1 MPKERVLTG
10 PFLLASLANLLHGL
24 SVFAFLHLPAF
35 VEDMGATPSVVG
47 IVFGTLSG
55 AAMVVRPFAG
65 KAMDTAGRRVVV
77 LSAGALH
84 VVACLLYL
92 TVTTVGP
99 WIFVV
104 RSIHGFAQGTLFSV
118 LFTYAADIVPASR
131 RSEGIGYFGVSG
143 MLPMALGG
151 LMGDVVLKYGSYQ
164 TLFVVTAVV
173 AFIALAASMFL
184 PEPKRDR
191 SSAPRG
197 FFSALGQKDLMP
209 IWVAGI
215 FFATALAGVFT
226 FIKNFVVAE
235 SVGTVG
241 LFFSVYSATTI
252 VLRIGLGWLPDR
264 AGPLKVF
271 YPCMVAFSAAM
282 IALSLAHGMTGLVAA
297 GILGGVGHGFV
308 FPILSTLVVE
318 RANPADRGS
327 AMSLFTAVFDV
338 GIFLGGPLLGWVAG
352 PSEDYRFMYVAASSL
367 PLIGAVTFHF
377 WDRRVRPAHRHR
389 HSAPSRS

>member
-1 MPKERVLTG
+1 MSKERVLTA

-24 SVFAFLHLPAF
+24 SVFAFLHLPGF

-65 KAMDTAGRRVVV
+65 KAMDTAGRRLVI
-77 LSAGALH
+77 LSAGVLH

-92 TVTTVGP
+92 SVTSVGP

-104 RSIHGFAQGTLFSV
+104 RSIHGFAQGSLFSV

-151 LMGDVVLKYGSYQ
+151 LMGDIVLRYGSYQ
-164 TLFVVTAVV
+164 DLFVVSAIV
-173 AFIALAASMFL
+173 AAIALVASSFL
-184 PEPKRDR
+184 PEPERDR
-191 SSAPRG
+191 SEAPRG
-197 FFSALGQKDLMP
+197 FFSALRQKDLLP
-209 IWVAGI
+209 LWTAGI

-226 FIKNFVVAE
+226 FIKNYVVAE
-235 SVGTVG
+235 EIGTVG
-241 LFFSVYSATTI
+241 LFFTAYATTT
-252 VLRIGLGWLPDR
+252 VTLRVGLGWLPDR
-264 AGPLKVF
+264 LGPLTVF
-271 YPCMVAFSAAM
+271 YPCMLAFSGAM
-282 IALSLAHGMTGLVAA
+282 VALSLAEGVPGLILA
-297 GILGGVGHGFV
+297 GVLSGCGHGFV

-327 AMSLFTAVFDV
+327 AVSLFTAVFDV
-338 GIFLGGPLLGWVAG
+338 GIFVGGPLLGWVAG
-352 PSEDYRFMYVAASSL
+352 PGEDYRTMYLAAASL
-367 PLIGAVTFHF
+367 PIVGVLLFGV
-377 WDRRVRPAHRHR
+377 WDRRVRPVA
-389 HSAPSRS
+389 A

>member
-1 MPKERVLTG
+1 MSKERVLTG

-24 SVFAFLHLPAF
+24 SVFAFLHLPGF

-55 AAMVVRPFAG
+55 AAMVIRPFAG
-65 KAMDTAGRRVVV
+65 KAMDTGGRRLVI

-92 TVTTVGP
+92 TVTSVGP

-104 RSIHGFAQGTLFSV
+104 RSVHGFAQGALFSV

-151 LMGDVVLKYGSYQ
+151 LMGDVVLTYGTYQ
-164 TLFVVTAVV
+164 TLFVVTAGV
-173 AFIALAASMFL
+173 AAIALGTSALL

-191 SSAPRG
+191 SETPRG
-197 FFSALGQKDLMP
+197 FFSALGQKDLVP

-226 FIKNFVVAE
+226 FIKNFIAAE
-235 SVGTVG
+235 AIGTVG
-241 LFFSVYSATTI
+241 LFFTAYAATTI
-252 VLRIGLGWLPDR
+252 VLRVGLGWMPDR
-264 AGPLKVF
+264 LGPLRVY
-271 YPCMVAFSAAM
+271 YPSMIAFSGAM
-282 IALSLAHGMTGLVAA
+282 VALSLAQGVPGLIAA
-297 GILGGVGHGFV
+297 GVLGGVGHGFV

-327 AMSLFTAVFDV
+327 AVSLFTAVFDV
-338 GIFLGGPLLGWVAG
+338 GIFVGGPLLGWIAG
-352 PSEDYRFMYVAASSL
+352 PAGDYRLMYLMAASL
-367 PLIGAVTFHF
+367 PIAGALLFGM
-377 WDRRVRPAHRHR
+377 WDRRVRPAV
-389 HSAPSRS
+389 A

>member
-10 PFLLASLANLLHGL
+10 PFLLAALANLLHGL
-24 SVFAFLHLPAF
+24 SVFAFLHLPGF

-55 AAMVVRPFAG
+55 AAMIIRPFAG
-65 KAMDTAGRRVVV
+65 KVMDTAGRRVVV
-77 LSAGALH
+77 LAAGALH

-92 TVTTVGP
+92 TVSSVGP

-104 RSIHGFAQGTLFSV
+104 RSIHGFAQGTLMSV

-151 LMGDVVLKYGSYQ
+151 LMGDVVLGYGSYRS
-164 TLFVVTAVV
+164 LFVVTAAV
-173 AFIALAASMFL
+173 AFVALVASLFL

-197 FFSALGQKDLMP
+197 FFAALGQQDLLP

-226 FIKNFVVAE
+226 FIKSFVVAE
-235 SVGTVG
+235 GVGTVG
-241 LFFSVYSATTI
+241 LFFTAYASTTI

-264 AGPLKVF
+264 AGPLRVF
-271 YPCMVAFSAAM
+271 YPCMVALAGAM
-282 IALSLAHGMTGLVAA
+282 VALSFADGIPGLIVA
-297 GILGGVGHGFV
+297 GVLGGCGHGFV

-327 AMSLFTAVFDV
+327 AVSLFTAVFDV
-338 GIFLGGPLLGWVAG
+338 GIFVGGPLLGWVAG
-352 PSEDYRFMYVAASSL
+352 PAEDYRFMYLAAAAL
-367 PLIGAVTFHF
+367 PLIGAATFAF
-377 WDRRVRPAHRHR
+377 WDRRVRPRRRHA
-389 HSAPSRS
+389 APSG